1 MTQKVRVYRPSVRPV
16 PLRWG
21 AVRWSASLPGKTLV
35 ILLAAAAVLLIAL
48 PVGTLAWRGI
58 TGRAWTLVPNGV
70 VREAIELSLGT
81 TSISLLATLL
91 MGTPLAYALA
101 RWRFMGKQIVNIL
114 VQLPIVLPP
123 SVAGLALLITFGRRG
138 ALGPLL
144 QDAGIQVVFT
154 STAVIIAQIFVAM
167 PFYVRAAQ
175 VGFRLVE
182 PEVEQAALVDGAGGW
197 TRFLFVTL
205 PLARRA
211 LITGALLSW
220 ARALG
225 EFGATIL
232 FAGSLQGRTQTMPL
246 LIYSTFERNIEAAI
260 WTALVLVG
268 LAVAVLAI
276 TMLLAR
282 EDQVE
287 LGC

>member
-1 MTQKVRVYRPSVRPV
+1 MAPKVKVYRPPARFLL
-16 PLRWG
+16 LRRG
-21 AVRWSASLPGKTLV
+21 AVRRSASLPGKALAA
-35 ILLAAAAVLLIAL
+35 LLAAAAVLLIAR
-48 PVGTLAWRGI
+48 PVGTLVWRGVA
-58 TGRAWTLVPNGV
+58 GRAWTLVPDGV

-81 TSISLLATLL
+81 TAISLSATLL
-91 MGTPLAYALA
+91 LGTPLAYALA
-101 RWRFMGKQIVNIL
+101 RWRFTGKQIVNIL

-138 ALGPLL
+138 VLGPLL

-154 STAVIIAQIFVAM
+154 STAVIIAQTFVAM

-175 VGFRLVE
+175 VGFRQVE

-268 LAVAVLAI
+268 LAVAVLAV
-276 TMLLAR
+276 TMLLSR
-282 EDQVE
+282 EDHAE
-287 LGC
+287 AGC

>member
-1 MTQKVRVYRPSVRPV
+1 MQVRRKPFR
-16 PLRWG
+16 
-21 AVRWSASLPGKTLV
+21 LPAGGTLV
-35 ILLAAAAVLLIAL
+35 AVLGCIAL
-48 PVGTLAWRGI
+48 LFLVLPLVALIVRGVANR
-58 TGRAWTLVPNGV
+58 GWESVPGS
-70 VREAIELSLGT
+70 AIPDAIWLSLVST
-81 TSISLLATLL
+81 VLSMIVTLL
-91 MGTPLAYALA
+91 FGTPLAYLLA
-101 RWRFMGKQIVNIL
+101 RRRFPLKRLISVL
-114 VQLPIVLPP
+114 VELPIVLPP
-123 SVAGLALLITFGRRG
+123 AVAGLALLITFGRRG
-138 ALGPLL
+138 VLGPLL

-154 STAVIIAQIFVAM
+154 STAVIIAQTFVAM

-175 VGFRLVE
+175 VGFRQVE

-268 LAVAVLAI
+268 LAVAVLAV
-276 TMLLAR
+276 TMLLSR
-282 EDQVE
+282 EDHAE
-287 LGC
+287 AGC

>member
-1 MTQKVRVYRPSVRPV
+1 MAQKVRVYRLSVRPV

-58 TGRAWTLVPNGV
+58 TGRAWTLVPDGV

-175 VGFRLVE
+175 VGFRLV
-182 PEVEQAALVDGAGGW
+182 
-197 TRFLFVTL
+197 
-205 PLARRA
+205 
-211 LITGALLSW
+211 

-246 LIYSTFERNIEAAI
+246 LIYSPFERNIEAAI

-276 TMLLAR
+276 TMLLSR

-287 LGC
+287 PGC

>member
-1 MTQKVRVYRPSVRPV
+1 MAPKVKVYRPPARFLL
-16 PLRWG
+16 LRRG
-21 AVRWSASLPGKTLV
+21 AVRRSASLPGKALAA
-35 ILLAAAAVLLIAL
+35 LLAAAAVLLIAL
-48 PVGTLAWRGI
+48 PVGTLVWRGVA
-58 TGRAWTLVPNGV
+58 GRAWTLVPDGV

-81 TSISLLATLL
+81 TAISLSATLL
-91 MGTPLAYALA
+91 LGTPLAYALA
-101 RWRFMGKQIVNIL
+101 RWRFTGKQIVNIL

-138 ALGPLL
+138 VLGPLL

-154 STAVIIAQIFVAM
+154 STAVIIAQTFVAM

-175 VGFRLVE
+175 VGFRQVE

-268 LAVAVLAI
+268 LAVAVLAV
-276 TMLLAR
+276 TMLLSR
-282 EDQVE
+282 EDHAE
-287 LGC
+287 AGC